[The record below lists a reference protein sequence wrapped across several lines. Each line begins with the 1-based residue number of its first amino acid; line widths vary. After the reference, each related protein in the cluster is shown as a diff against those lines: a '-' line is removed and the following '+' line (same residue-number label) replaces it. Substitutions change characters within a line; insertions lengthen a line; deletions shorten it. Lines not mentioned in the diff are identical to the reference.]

1 MCLEHLLATQRR
13 RPDDKAGTTKDLCHA
28 LTLNPVLAPY
38 GKFFIDSKPE
48 GSFLSFFFFF
58 LNFFSTAKTIALAPP
73 INFLTSSSA
82 CSKQPS
88 CKRGEKKRR

>member
-1 MCLEHLLATQRR
+1 MMYFLNLYFVGTVFNIIFFFMCLEHLLATQRR

-48 GSFLSFFFFF
+48 GSFLSCFF
-58 LNFFSTAKTIALAPP
+58 LKKI
-73 INFLTSSSA
+73 FLVR
-82 CSKQPS
+82 P
-88 CKRGEKKRR
+88 RRSP